1 MQGRFEHKIEIESR
15 IEEVIK
21 DYPVW
26 FSMYYYSLANNTPA
40 SKRTYINKV
49 GLFLKYVADLQ
60 HCHLGDIDIQCIST
74 DVINRYFTMRKK
86 ELINGRPISNAAIAT
101 QISALKNFF
110 GFLTENGIIA
120 ENPMD
125 KALKR
130 PRVKPKETVTYLS
143 KKEKRKIFDNL
154 ENGVGS
160 SLAMSRQNKYRSRD
174 KIIFMLGLSLGC
186 RVSAIDEINIS
197 DIDFLKKEL
206 HVTEKG
212 EKYRIYHLHG
222 KLIEEIKIWIKERE
236 ALPGSDETEA
246 LFVSVYGGKCK
257 RLTTEAVGKIV
268 RKYSKGIDQ
277 RVTPHELRRTFG
289 TEFYE
294 KSHDIYATATALG
307 HADISTTKRYAAQN
321 QEKIEQIFKSVAND
335 LF

>member
-15 IEEVIK
+15 IEETIK
-21 DYPVW
+21 AYPNW

-49 GLFLKYVADLQ
+49 SLFLKYAADLQ
-60 HCHLGDIDIQCIST
+60 CCSLDNIDIQCVTT
-74 DVINRYFTMRKK
+74 DIINRYFTMRKK
-86 ELINGRPISNAAIAT
+86 EVVNGRPISNAAIAT
-101 QISALKNFF
+101 QISSLKNFF
-110 GFLTENGIIA
+110 GFLAENRIIV

-143 KKEKRKIFDNL
+143 KKEKKKIFNNL

-160 SLAMSRQNKYRSRD
+160 SLAVTRQSKYRSRD
-174 KIIFMLGLSLGC
+174 KVIFMLGLSLGC

-197 DIDFLKKEL
+197 DIDFSKKEL
-206 HVTEKG
+206 CVIEKG
-212 EKYRIYHLHG
+212 EKLRRYRLHD
-222 KLIEEIKIWIKERE
+222 KLVEQIKIWIKERE

-246 LFVSVYGGKCK
+246 LFVSVYRGKCK
-257 RLTTEAVGKIV
+257 RLTTEAIAKIV
-268 RKYSKGIDQ
+268 RKYSGGVDQ

-321 QEKIEQIFKSVAND
+321 KEKVDKIFESVAND

>member
-15 IEEVIK
+15 IEEIIK

-49 GLFLKYVADLQ
+49 SLFLRYIADLQ
-60 HCHLGDIDIQCIST
+60 HCPLNDIDIQCAST

-86 ELINGRPISNAAIAT
+86 EVVNGRPISNAAIAT
-101 QISALKNFF
+101 QISSLKNFF

-160 SLAMSRQNKYRSRD
+160 SLAMSRQSKYKSRD
-174 KIIFMLGLSLGC
+174 KVIFMLGLSLGC

-206 HVTEKG
+206 CVIEKG
-212 EKYRIYHLHG
+212 EKPRKYRLHD
-222 KLIEEIKIWIKERE
+222 KLIEQIKIWIKERE
-236 ALPGSDETEA
+236 AFPGSDKTEA

-257 RLTTEAVGKIV
+257 RLTTEAVAKIV
-268 RKYSKGIDQ
+268 RKYSEGINQ

-307 HADISTTKRYAAQN
+307 HADISTTKRYAAQDV
-321 QEKIEQIFKSVAND
+321 EKVQKVFQSIAND
-335 LF
+335 MF

>member
-15 IEEVIK
+15 IEETIK
-21 DYPVW
+21 AYPNW

-49 GLFLKYVADLQ
+49 SLFLKYAADLQ
-60 HCHLGDIDIQCIST
+60 CCSLDNIDIQCITT
-74 DVINRYFTMRKK
+74 DIINRYFTMRKK
-86 ELINGRPISNAAIAT
+86 EMVNGRPISNAAIAT
-101 QISALKNFF
+101 QISSLKNFF
-110 GFLTENGIIA
+110 GFLAANRIIV

-143 KKEKRKIFDNL
+143 KKEKKKIFNNL

-160 SLAMSRQNKYRSRD
+160 NLAVTRQSKYRSRD
-174 KIIFMLGLSLGC
+174 KVIFMLGLSLGC

-197 DIDFLKKEL
+197 DIDFSKKEL
-206 HVTEKG
+206 RVIEKG
-212 EKYRIYHLHG
+212 EKLRRYRLHD
-222 KLIEEIKIWIKERE
+222 KLVEQIKIWIKERE

-246 LFVSVYGGKCK
+246 LFVSVYRGKCK
-257 RLTTEAVGKIV
+257 RLTTEAIAKIV
-268 RKYSKGIDQ
+268 RKYSGGVDQ

-321 QEKIEQIFKSVAND
+321 KEKVDKIFESVAND

>member
-15 IEEVIK
+15 IEETIK
-21 DYPVW
+21 AYPNW

-49 GLFLKYVADLQ
+49 SLFLKYAADLQ
-60 HCHLGDIDIQCIST
+60 CCSLDNIDIQCVTT
-74 DVINRYFTMRKK
+74 DIINKYFTMRKK
-86 ELINGRPISNAAIAT
+86 EVVNGRPISNAAIAT
-101 QISALKNFF
+101 QISSLKNFF
-110 GFLTENGIIA
+110 GFLAENRIIV

-143 KKEKRKIFDNL
+143 KKEKKKIFNNL

-160 SLAMSRQNKYRSRD
+160 NLAVTRQSKYRSRD
-174 KIIFMLGLSLGC
+174 KVIFMLGLSLGC

-197 DIDFLKKEL
+197 DIDFSKKEL
-206 HVTEKG
+206 RVIEKG
-212 EKYRIYHLHG
+212 EKLRRYRLHD
-222 KLIEEIKIWIKERE
+222 KLVEQIKIWIKERE

-246 LFVSVYGGKCK
+246 LFVSVYRGKCK
-257 RLTTEAVGKIV
+257 RLTTEAIAKIV
-268 RKYSKGIDQ
+268 RKYSGGVDQ

-321 QEKIEQIFKSVAND
+321 KEKVDKIFESVAND

>member
-15 IEEVIK
+15 IEEIIK

-60 HCHLGDIDIQCIST
+60 HCHLGDIDIQCVST
-74 DVINRYFTMRKK
+74 DMINRYFTMRKK

-160 SLAMSRQNKYRSRD
+160 SLAMSRQSKYRNRD
-174 KIIFMLGLSLGC
+174 KVIFMLGLSLGC

-197 DIDFLKKEL
+197 DIDFSKKEL
-206 HVTEKG
+206 CVIEKG
-212 EKYRIYHLHG
+212 EKPRKYRLHD
-222 KLIEEIKIWIKERE
+222 KLIEQIKIWIKERE
-236 ALPGSDETEA
+236 ALPGFDKTEA

-257 RLTTEAVGKIV
+257 RLTTEAIAKIV
-268 RKYSKGIDQ
+268 RKYSGGVDQ

-321 QEKIEQIFKSVAND
+321 KEKVDKIFESVAND

>member
-15 IEEVIK
+15 IEETIK
-21 DYPVW
+21 AYPNW

-49 GLFLKYVADLQ
+49 SLFLKYAADLQ
-60 HCHLGDIDIQCIST
+60 CCSLDNIDIQCVTT
-74 DVINRYFTMRKK
+74 DIINKYFTMRKK
-86 ELINGRPISNAAIAT
+86 VVVNGRPISNAAIAT
-101 QISALKNFF
+101 QISSLKNFF
-110 GFLTENGIIA
+110 GFLAENRIIV

-143 KKEKRKIFDNL
+143 KKEKKKIFNNL

-160 SLAMSRQNKYRSRD
+160 NLAVTRQSKYRSRD
-174 KIIFMLGLSLGC
+174 KVIFMLGLSLGC

-197 DIDFLKKEL
+197 DIDFSKKEL
-206 HVTEKG
+206 RVIEKG
-212 EKYRIYHLHG
+212 EKLRRYRLHD
-222 KLIEEIKIWIKERE
+222 KLVEQIKIWIKERE

-246 LFVSVYGGKCK
+246 LFVSVYRGKCK
-257 RLTTEAVGKIV
+257 RLTTEAIAKIV
-268 RKYSKGIDQ
+268 RKYSGGVDQ

-321 QEKIEQIFKSVAND
+321 KEKVDKIFESVAND

>member
-15 IEEVIK
+15 IEETIK
-21 DYPVW
+21 AYPNW

-49 GLFLKYVADLQ
+49 SLFLKYAADLQ
-60 HCHLGDIDIQCIST
+60 CCSLDNIDIQCVTT
-74 DVINRYFTMRKK
+74 DIINKYFTMRKK
-86 ELINGRPISNAAIAT
+86 EVVNGRPISNAAIAT
-101 QISALKNFF
+101 QISSLKNFF
-110 GFLTENGIIA
+110 GFLAENRIIV

-143 KKEKRKIFDNL
+143 KKEKKKIFNNL

-160 SLAMSRQNKYRSRD
+160 NLAVTRQSKYRSRD
-174 KIIFMLGLSLGC
+174 KVIFMLGLSLGC

-197 DIDFLKKEL
+197 DIDFSKKEL
-206 HVTEKG
+206 RVIEKG
-212 EKYRIYHLHG
+212 EKLRRYRLHD
-222 KLIEEIKIWIKERE
+222 KLVEQIKIWIKERE

-246 LFVSVYGGKCK
+246 LFVSVYRGKCK
-257 RLTTEAVGKIV
+257 RLTTEAIAKIV
-268 RKYSKGIDQ
+268 RKYSGGVDQ

-294 KSHDIYATATALG
+294 KSHDIYATASALG

-321 QEKIEQIFKSVAND
+321 KEKVDKIFESVAND